1 MANIDDK
8 AIQFIV
14 GELKNGTDPNQI
26 IDTLITELQVPEQEA
41 VEAVQM
47 IMDEMAKGPGGG
59 NGNPPKGQEQEQEQG
74 QQGAGNA
81 DAVIAV
87 LDKFQIPPEAA
98 VALLDAI
105 MKLNKDGLKALM
117 QVLEDAMSQGQEGP
131 PQEGQSQQDP
141 MANV

>member
-14 GELKNGTDPNQI
+14 GELKNVTDPNQI

-59 NGNPPKGQEQEQEQG
+59 NGNPPKGQEQEQG